1 MTDRDPYEGEALSLE
16 RGLHRLRW
24 VLLGGALIWSLIGLR
39 LVQVQAIDHGTY
51 SMQARNQHQRQVP
64 LSARRGSILD
74 REGRELAFD
83 VTAVSFYCRP
93 SQVRDPKGV
102 ADHFNRFSRRSPTAV
117 ADLLAGRH
125 PFVYLLRQ
133 VDGERL
139 QQVRQKSFDG
149 VHEQLEVRR
158 HYPYGRVAGQ
168 LLGFT
173 DIDNRGKEGTELAFD
188 EILAEQAGSA
198 ESYVDGLGNILPGR
212 SRPTAAP
219 RNGASVQLTLD
230 MAVQEILEEELS
242 RTVAETKAEGALGII
257 SDPRTGEI
265 LAMASIPLF
274 DPNDPGAAP
283 AAHRRNRL
291 ITDPFEPGS
300 IFKPFTMAAVLEADA
315 TVVDRKVYCEQG
327 AYTLSMGDVIRD
339 VKPYG
344 WLTPAEVVAQSSNIG
359 VIKLAQSSLE
369 RADYYQSLRG
379 FGFGTRTGIGLPAE
393 SAGLLSHARD
403 WSERSLETISIG
415 QEISVTAV
423 QMVQAFGAIANGGM
437 LMAPRVIEE
446 VRDPEGKILRQEE
459 PRSVRRVLSS
469 RTASVLRGM
478 LRQVVSE
485 GTGGNAA
492 IEGVQVAG
500 KTGTAQ
506 RALPGGGGYAR
517 GEYIASFIGFLPATG
532 QPRYLCLIS
541 VENPRVGRWGGVV
554 AAPAFRRT
562 MERVLVL
569 DGSHEPGRGRSG
581 SLAAEAPP
589 GRAGAIPD
597 LRGLDVSRARSQARR
612 RDLTLRF
619 EGSGSIVIDQE
630 PAPRTR
636 GAEGSILCR
645 LGDPSDLLAMG
656 LSGAPMR
663 QAVLV
668 RKLRGPR
675 LAALSPEDAA
685 KR

>member
-1 MTDRDPYEGEALSLE
+1 MTDRDPCEGEALSLE

-24 VLLGGALIWSLIGLR
+24 VLLAGAVVWSLIGLR
-39 LVQVQAIDHGTY
+39 LVQVQAIDHRTY
-51 SMQARNQHQRQVP
+51 SMQARNQHQRQIP

-93 SQVRDPKGV
+93 SQIRDPRGV
-102 ADHFNRFSRRSPTAV
+102 ADHFRRFGRRSATAV
-117 ADLLAGRH
+117 ADLLAGPH

-139 QQVRQKSFDG
+139 QQVRQKSFEG
-149 VHEQLEVRR
+149 VYEQLEVRR

-173 DIDNRGKEGTELAFD
+173 DIDNRGKEGTELALD
-188 EILAEQAGSA
+188 GILAEQSGSA

-242 RTVAETKAEGALGII
+242 RTVAETRAEGAVGVI
-257 SDPRTGEI
+257 SDPRTGDI

-283 AAHRRNRL
+283 ADHRRNRL

-300 IFKPFTMAAVLEADA
+300 IFKPFTMAAVLEADPA
-315 TVVDRKVYCEQG
+315 VVDRKVYCEQG
-327 AYTLSMGDVIRD
+327 AYVLSMGDIIRD

-344 WLTPAEVVAQSSNIG
+344 WLSPAEVVAQSSNIG
-359 VIKLAQSSLE
+359 VIKLAQTLE
-369 RADYYQSLRG
+369 RADFYQSLRG
-379 FGFGTRTGIGLPAE
+379 FGLGTRTGVGLPAE
-393 SAGLLSHARD
+393 SAGLLRHARD

-415 QEISVTAV
+415 QEISVTGV
-423 QMVQAFGAIANGGM
+423 QMVQAFGAIANGGT
-437 LMAPRVIEE
+437 LMAPRVIQE
-446 VRDPEGKILRQEE
+446 VRDPEGKLLRQEE
-459 PRSVRRVLSS
+459 PRSLRRVLSP
-469 RTASVLRGM
+469 RTASVLQGM
-478 LRQVVSE
+478 LRRVVSE
-485 GTGGNAA
+485 GTGRNAA

-532 QPRYLCLIS
+532 EPRYLCLVSI
-541 VENPRVGRWGGVV
+541 ENPRVGKWGGVV
-554 AAPAFRRT
+554 AAPVFRRT

-569 DGSHEPGRGRSG
+569 DGSHKPGQGRSG
-581 SLAAEAPP
+581 SLAAVAP
-589 GRAGAIPD
+589 AGHDVTVPD
-597 LRGLDVSRARSQARR
+597 LRGLDVSRARVQARR

-630 PAPRTR
+630 PAPRSR

-645 LGDPSDLLAMG
+645 LGDEADLLALG

-663 QAVLV
+663 QSVLI
-668 RKLRGPR
+668 RKLQGPR
-675 LAALSPEDAA
+675 LVAVAPEGAA

>member
-1 MTDRDPYEGEALSLE
+1 MSDRGLQEGYGLSME
-16 RGLHRLRW
+16 RGLHRLRR
-24 VLLGGALIWSLIGLR
+24 VLLAGALVWSLIGLR

-83 VTAVSFYCRP
+83 VTAVSFYSRP

-102 ADHFNRFSRRSPTAV
+102 ADHFNRFSRRSATAV
-117 ADLLAGRH
+117 ADLLAGPH

-139 QQVRQKSFDG
+139 QQVRQKTFEG
-149 VHEQLEVRR
+149 VYEQLEVRR
-158 HYPYGRVAGQ
+158 HYPYGRAAGQ

-212 SRPTAAP
+212 SRPTAPP
-219 RNGASVQLTLD
+219 RNGASVQLTVDL
-230 MAVQEILEEELS
+230 AVQEILEEELS
-242 RTVAETKAEGALGII
+242 RTVAETKAEGALGVI
-257 SDPRTGEI
+257 SDPRTGDI

-283 AAHRRNRL
+283 ADHRRNRL

-315 TVVDRKVYCEQG
+315 AVVGRKVYCEQG
-327 AYTLSMGDVIRD
+327 AYVLPMGDIIRD

-344 WLTPAEVVAQSSNIG
+344 WLTPGDVVAQSSNIG
-359 VIKLAQSSLE
+359 VIKLAQSLD
-369 RADYYQSLRG
+369 RVDHYQSLRS
-379 FGFGTRTGIGLPAE
+379 FGFGTRTGVGLPAE
-393 SAGLLSHARD
+393 SAGLLRHARD

-437 LMAPRVIEE
+437 LMAPRVIQE
-446 VRDPEGKILRQEE
+446 VRDPGGKLLRQEE
-459 PRSVRRVLSS
+459 PRSVRRVLSPK
-469 RTASVLRGM
+469 TASILQGM
-478 LRQVVSE
+478 LRRVVGE
-485 GTGGNAA
+485 GTGRNAA
-492 IEGVQVAG
+492 IEGVPVAG

-517 GEYIASFIGFLPATG
+517 GEYIASFIGFLPASG

-541 VENPRVGRWGGVV
+541 VENPRVGKWGGVV

-569 DGSHEPGRGRSG
+569 DGSHEPGRGRSRA
-581 SLAAEAPP
+581 LAAADSAE
-589 GRAGAIPD
+589 GRGVVPD
-597 LRGLDVSRARSQARR
+597 LRGLDVSRARTQARR

-619 EGSGSIVIDQE
+619 EGSGEIVIDQE
-630 PAPRTR
+630 PAPRSR
-636 GAEGSILCR
+636 RAGGSIRCR
-645 LGDPSDLLAMG
+645 LGDPSDLFALG

-675 LAALSPEDAA
+675 IVALSPEEAA